1 MCAVTVGASF
11 YLVAVPAVILLGFSK
26 GGFAGLGLM
35 STPLLALVMSPIQA
49 AGIIL
54 PILIVQDV
62 FTVFAYRRSWDLRNL
77 IVLVPGALAGVVTG
91 YILAAK
97 VSDAAIMLIVGS
109 IALVFASRRL
119 ALIRRGAVSG
129 GARPAVWIGVICG
142 VASGFTSMIANAGT
156 PPFQM
161 YVLPQRLRPDVL
173 VGTSAIFFAATNWI
187 KVLPFFMLGQ
197 FSRDNLLV
205 SASLLPIA
213 IASTWIGVLLV
224 RRLDAARFYPL
235 IYGLLFCVGAKLLW
249 DGTRLLV

>member
-1 MCAVTVGASF
+1 
-11 YLVAVPAVILLGFSK
+11 
-26 GGFAGLGLM
+26 
-35 STPLLALVMSPIQA
+35 
-49 AGIIL
+49 
-54 PILIVQDV
+54 
-62 FTVFAYRRSWDLRNL
+62 
-77 IVLVPGALAGVVTG
+77 
-91 YILAAK
+91 
-97 VSDAAIMLIVGS
+97 
-109 IALVFASRRL
+109 
-119 ALIRRGAVSG
+119 
-129 GARPAVWIGVICG
+129 
-142 VASGFTSMIANAGT
+142 
-156 PPFQM
+156 
-161 YVLPQRLRPDVL
+161 